1 MRFMIRHIDESAKL
15 SDEARLEAI
24 ERAVPHRVLQDVVRD
39 LGASEQRRRKLPAD
53 LTLLVAVGMNLFT
66 HCSLHQV
73 LIKLL
78 KGLRLVWHDPDFR
91 VATKS
96 AICQARYRLGARPV
110 VELFHRVC
118 RPMATPATPG
128 AFLFG
133 LRLMAI
139 DGLTEDVPDT
149 PENARVF
156 GRPSGARGDGAFP
169 QVLAVHLVE
178 CGTHAIVDS
187 GLWPCHSSVYAG
199 ALRLLR
205 SVTKG
210 MLLMWDTGLH
220 SFDMATRTLARDA
233 HFLGRVP
240 AAVKFQSVQHLPDG
254 TFLTYIR
261 PSDHHRRKRGERLL
275 VRVIEYILTDPNR
288 PGYNEKHRLMTSLL
302 DTEQYPALDL
312 VCAYH
317 ERWEAELVI
326 DETDTHQ
333 RLPYRP
339 LRSQRPVAVVQ
350 EFYGLLIAH
359 YAVRYV
365 MHDAALQAGIDPD
378 RLSFTN
384 ALAVICDSIHEFQM
398 VDSVQHSVLYQRLLR
413 DIARHRLPERDN
425 RINPRVVRR
434 KIFKYRVKR
443 KEHEQWPQPLQ
454 TFREAVALLN

>member
-15 SDEARLEAI
+15 SDEIRLAAI
-24 ERAVPHRVLQDVVRD
+24 KKAVPHSVVQEVVRE
-39 LGASEQRRRKLPAD
+39 LGVTEQRRRKLPAELVLL
-53 LTLLVAVGMNLFT
+53 LTVAMNLFS
-66 HCSLHQV
+66 HYPMYQV
-73 LIKLL
+73 LLKLL
-78 KGLRLVWHDPDFR
+78 RGLRFIWPDPDFAA
-91 VATKS
+91 ATKG
-96 AICQARYRLGARPV
+96 AICRARYRLGAAPV

-139 DGLTEDVPDT
+139 DSLTEDVPDT
-149 PENARVF
+149 PENARAF

-169 QVLAVHLVE
+169 QILAVRLVE

-205 SVTKG
+205 SVTEG

-220 SFDMATRTLARDA
+220 SFDMATRTLARGA

-240 AAVKFQSVQHLPDG
+240 ARVKFQPVWRFPDG
-254 TFLTYIR
+254 TFLTYIH
-261 PSDHHRRKRGERLL
+261 PTDPHRRKRGERLL
-275 VRVIEYILTDPNR
+275 VRVIEYVLTDPNR
-288 PGYNEKHRLMTSLL
+288 PGYGEKHRLMTSLL
-302 DTEQYPALDL
+302 DTQQYPALEL

-317 ERWEAELVI
+317 ERWEVELVI

-333 RLPYRP
+333 RLAYHPF
-339 LRSQRPVAVVQ
+339 RSQRPVAVVQ
-350 EFYGLLIAH
+350 EFYGLMIAH
-359 YAVRYV
+359 YAVRSV

-384 ALAVICDSIHEFQM
+384 ALAEICDSIHEFQM
-398 VDSVQHSVLYQRLLR
+398 VDSVQHPILYQRLLR
-413 DIARHRLPERDN
+413 DVARHRLPERDN
-425 RINPRVVRR
+425 RINPRVVKR

-443 KEHEQWPQPLQ
+443 KEHRQWPQPLQ
-454 TFREAVALLN
+454 TFREAVAILK

>member
-1 MRFMIRHIDESAKL
+1 MRFMIRHFDEGAKL
-15 SDEARLEAI
+15 SDEARLAAI
-24 ERAVPHRVLQDVVRD
+24 EKAVPHSVVQDVVRD
-39 LGASEQRRRKLPAD
+39 LGVGEQRRRKLPAE
-53 LTLLVAVGMNLFT
+53 LTLLLAVTMNLFT
-66 HCSLHQV
+66 HYPLHQV

-78 KGLRLVWHDPDFR
+78 KGLRLIWHDPDF
-91 VATKS
+91 VAATKG
-96 AICQARYRLGARPV
+96 AICQARYRLGATPV

-139 DGLTEDVPDT
+139 DSTNEDVPDT
-149 PENARVF
+149 PENAQVF

-169 QVLAVHLVE
+169 QILALHLVE
-178 CGTHAIVDS
+178 CGTHAIVDT
-187 GLWPCHSSVYAG
+187 GLWPCHSNARAG

-205 SVTKG
+205 SVTEG

-220 SFDMATRTLARDA
+220 SFKMASRTRVCGA
-233 HFLGRVP
+233 HFLSRVP
-240 AAVKFQSVQHLPDG
+240 AYAKFQPVRYLQDG
-254 TFLTYIR
+254 SFLAYIY
-261 PSDHHRRKRGERLL
+261 PNHHRRKRGERML
-275 VRVIEYILTDPNR
+275 VRVMEYTLTDPNR
-288 PGYNEKHRLMTSLL
+288 PGYGERHRLMTSLL
-302 DTEQYPALDL
+302 GLEQCLALEL

-317 ERWEAELVI
+317 ERWEVELVV

-333 RLPYRP
+333 RLPYHP
-339 LRSQRPVAVVQ
+339 LRSQKPMAVVQ

-384 ALAVICDSIHEFQM
+384 ALAEICDSIREFQM
-398 VDSVQHSVLYQRLLR
+398 VDSAQHPILYQRLLR
-413 DIARHRLPERDN
+413 DIARHRLPERAN

-434 KIFKYRVKR
+434 KIFRYRVKR
-443 KEHEQWPQPLQ
+443 KEHRQWPQPLK
-454 TFREAVALLN
+454 TFMEAVALLN